1 MSETAEAP
9 VFDILIVDDEQDFA
23 VGLKRILERAFP
35 DCTCLV
41 AHDGEQALAHLSQ
54 RRIGVM
60 LTDLRMPGMDGMTLL
75 PKALDIDPLVSV
87 VLLTAYGSI
96 ERAVE
101 ALKVGAYD
109 FLTKPVDYQD
119 LQRVVEKAL
128 ERSRLL
134 WENHRLREKV
144 GSGASGSRLV
154 GESAAMTRLKD
165 HLEMVAATDY
175 TVLVLGESGTGKELV
190 ARTVHEMSPR
200 ANQPWLTVNCPA
212 IPDQLLESELFG
224 HVQGA
229 FTGAN
234 REHKGVFL
242 TADKG
247 TLLLDEI
254 GDITPDIQTKL
265 LRVLQEQEIRQVGA
279 SKSVSIDVRIV
290 ATTNQDLED
299 KIQDGSF
306 REDLF
311 YRLNVLTVRVP
322 PLRERKE
329 DIPLLAHAFVRQT
342 CQEMGTDPKEIR
354 PEAMSLLSA
363 RNWPGNVR
371 ELQNFMRKL
380 VVFSGQGPVDHHVV
394 RIVDGGNS
402 QSPEEQRIL
411 PYKEAKSQVVD
422 DFTRSYVQ
430 AVLRETEGNVSEAAR
445 LSGLERVSL
454 QKILRR
460 LDIQA
465 KDFRQPSSS

>member
-144 GSGASGSRLV
+144 GSGASRN
-154 GESAAMTRLKD
+154 
-165 HLEMVAATDY
+165 
-175 TVLVLGESGTGKELV
+175 
-190 ARTVHEMSPR
+190 P
-200 ANQPWLTVNCPA
+200 NC
-212 IPDQLLESELFG
+212 
-224 HVQGA
+224 
-229 FTGAN
+229 
-234 REHKGVFL
+234 
-242 TADKG
+242 
-247 TLLLDEI
+247 
-254 GDITPDIQTKL
+254 
-265 LRVLQEQEIRQVGA
+265 
-279 SKSVSIDVRIV
+279 
-290 ATTNQDLED
+290 
-299 KIQDGSF
+299 
-306 REDLF
+306 
-311 YRLNVLTVRVP
+311 
-322 PLRERKE
+322 
-329 DIPLLAHAFVRQT
+329 
-342 CQEMGTDPKEIR
+342 
-354 PEAMSLLSA
+354 
-363 RNWPGNVR
+363 
-371 ELQNFMRKL
+371 
-380 VVFSGQGPVDHHVV
+380 
-394 RIVDGGNS
+394 
-402 QSPEEQRIL
+402 
-411 PYKEAKSQVVD
+411 
-422 DFTRSYVQ
+422 
-430 AVLRETEGNVSEAAR
+430 
-445 LSGLERVSL
+445 
-454 QKILRR
+454 
-460 LDIQA
+460 
-465 KDFRQPSSS
+465 